1 MVLAI
6 VDDLIFRGKL
16 EAAAAQLHAPLTLA
30 ANAEGMAPAP
40 AYHRVLIDLNLSSG
54 DPLAMVRALR
64 QAQPATPI
72 IGYCSHVQ
80 EDLARQA
87 VAAGCT
93 TVLPRSVFVQQLGEL
108 LAEESSGVN

>member
-16 EAAAAQLHAPLTLA
+16 EAAAAQLHTPLTLA
-30 ANAEGMAPAP
+30 KNAEGAAS
-40 AYHRVLIDLNLSSG
+40 AQTYHRVLIDLNLSSG
-54 DPLAMVRALR
+54 DPLAMVRAVR
-64 QAQPATPI
+64 QAHPATPI

-93 TVLPRSVFVQQLGEL
+93 AVLPRSAFVQQLPQL
-108 LAEESSGVN
+108 LDAATG

>member
-30 ANAEGMAPAP
+30 RNVEGAALVPAWR
-40 AYHRVLIDLNLSSG
+40 RVLIDLNLSSG

-64 QAQPATPI
+64 QAQPALPI
-72 IGYCSHVQ
+72 VGYCSHVQ

-93 TVLPRSVFVQQLGEL
+93 TVLPRSAFVQQLPQL
-108 LAEESSGVN
+108 LA

>member
-16 EAAAAQLHAPLTLA
+16 EAAAAQLRAPLTLA
-30 ANAEGMAPAP
+30 AKAEGTAPAP
-40 AYHRVLIDLNLSSG
+40 AWRRVLIDLNLSSG
-54 DPLAMVRALR
+54 DPLAMVRAVR
-64 QAQPATPI
+64 QAHPATPI

-93 TVLPRSVFVQQLGEL
+93 AVLPRSAFVQQLPQL
-108 LAEESSGVN
+108 LDAATG